1 MVRQRHVFRRTLL
14 VAPRLQFAAMLF
26 HLLLTLRPLL
36 RLHLLAAPLPL
47 CVRGSP
53 SGWMNSP
60 TMHRV
65 LNLEIVMG
73 DGPDAVAFQVAD
85 YVRTSSRTH
94 DLPMARISVSLFQPS
109 VNGMRRAASSESNRR
124 HFDGRPSS
132 PPLALLSLES
142 SPSPVS
148 PSVVTVAHGIVFI
161 HTVCSLPEFFT
172 GFVVGRFSVAS
183 VLAGLVVL

>member
-1 MVRQRHVFRRTLL
+1 MRQRHVFRRISL
-14 VAPRLQFAAMLF
+14 VAPRLQFAALPSSF
-26 HLLLTLRPLL
+26 HAPPTSPPSSSRGASPALRKGGLD
-36 RLHLLAAPLPL
+36 
-47 CVRGSP
+47 SP
-53 SGWMNSP
+53 SGWMKSP

-85 YVRTSSRTH
+85 HVRTSSRTH

-161 HTVCSLPEFFT
+161 HAVCSLPEFFT

>member
-1 MVRQRHVFRRTLL
+1 MTHFRLSPKWMPLALGFAQRLDEFADD
-14 VAPRLQFAAMLF
+14 APAE
-26 HLLLTLRPLL
+26 T
-36 RLHLLAAPLPL
+36 
-47 CVRGSP
+47 
-53 SGWMNSP
+53 
-60 TMHRV
+60 
-65 LNLEIVMG
+65 EIVSG
-73 DGPDAVAFQVAD
+73 DGRDALTFQVAD
-85 YVRTSSRTH
+85 HVRTSPRTH